1 MMQFQ
6 KGDTV
11 SAKFLVE
18 ATEDVNIPVFVHNGS
33 MCTMGL
39 ITSTRSAQHDWF
51 ALGLSTTETPP
62 ILPHYFLP

>member
-18 ATEDVNIPVFVHNGS
+18 ATQDVDIPVFVHNGS

-39 ITSTRSAQHDWF
+39 HTSTTS
-51 ALGLSTTETPP
+51 STQV
-62 ILPHYFLP
+62 